1 MEQLSVNLNQLS
13 IKARTKNEMYRIL
26 TTEANLYLPPQK
38 ETSIYFV
45 RDIIHGRKKVRTI
58 NMSIF
63 NLESVSWWSKAKI
76 CTSNQRT

>member
-45 RDIIHGRKKVRTI
+45 RDIIHGRK
-58 NMSIF
+58 NY
-63 NLESVSWWSKAKI
+63 
-76 CTSNQRT
+76 